1 MGSILS
7 FLLGRRARKR
17 FGLPRTK
24 EYFRWIESV
33 LVIATDHTCSN
44 IISRDYLAG
53 SVSKLLKP
61 DADIYQSN

>member
-1 MGSILS
+1 MMGSILS

-33 LVIATDHTCSN
+33 FVTATDHTCSN
-44 IISRDYLAG
+44 IISRDFG
-53 SVSKLLKP
+53 
-61 DADIYQSN
+61 